1 MTRDNVLYLTIG
13 VLVVAVGVLSY
24 QLYQTKK
31 EPTGVQLN
39 IGERGISIEKK

>member
-1 MTRDNVLYLTIG
+1 MNRSNALYLVIAG
-13 VLVVAVGVLSY
+13 LVVVVGVLSY
-24 QLYQTKK
+24 QLYQAKK